1 MLQEYNTEMHQI
13 QMCLPRSRGY
23 MFVEYESHKAAAVA
37 RRKLSQG
44 KQTQFDDNNCQNCHK
59 KKNIEL

>member
-1 MLQEYNTEMHQI
+1 MFVFQADKSNRHIDLQADKSNRHFVLQADKSK
-13 QMCLPRSRGY
+13 SRGY

-44 KQTQFDDNNCQNCHK
+44 EIFF
-59 KKNIEL
+59 